1 MLIVRYRVR
10 DRAPRAG
17 VVTSQGLVHDLSIIS
32 TAHLLALTVHDLRAR
47 VEDALLTSAAAHIDD
62 VMVCSPVEGRTEV
75 WAAGVTY
82 LRSQVARME
91 ESSVYDVYARVYD
104 APRPELFFKSVA
116 WRTVGDGE
124 AIGIRPDSEVNVPEP
139 ELALVVNASGETV
152 GYTICND
159 VSSRTIEGANPLYL
173 PQAKI
178 YEGSCALG
186 PGIRPAWEVVD
197 PDDLTI
203 DVAVIRSGTV
213 VWSGTTST
221 NRMHRSTNDLIA
233 YLFAANSFP
242 SGVVLATGTGLV
254 PDLDFTLRVGDSVRI
269 DIERVGQLI
278 NHVVSAASGLVGSP
292 DGAGA

>member
-17 VVTSQGLVHDLSIIS
+17 VVTPQGLVHDLSSIS
-32 TAHLLALTVHDLRAR
+32 TAHLLALTSPEMRAV
-47 VEDALLTSAAAHIDD
+47 VEDALLTPAAAHVDD
-62 VMVCSPVEGRTEV
+62 VMICSPVEGRTEV

-82 LRSQVARME
+82 LRSQVARMA
-91 ESSVYDVYARVYD
+91 ESSVHDVYARVYD

-116 WRTVGDGE
+116 WRTVGDSE
-124 AIGIRPDSEVNVPEP
+124 AIGIRQDSAVNVPEP
-139 ELALVVNASGETV
+139 ELAIVLNSSGETV

-186 PGIRPAWEVVD
+186 PGIRPAWEVDD
-197 PDDLTI
+197 PNDLTI
-203 DVAVIRSGTV
+203 DVVVLRSGTV
-213 VWSGTTST
+213 AWSGSTST
-221 NRMHRSTNDLIA
+221 NRMHRSIKDLVA

-254 PDLDFTLRVGDSVRI
+254 PDLDFTLEPGDSVRI
-269 DIERVGQLI
+269 EIEAVGALVNQ
-278 NHVVSAASGLVGSP
+278 VVPAASGLVGS
-292 DGAGA
+292 ARA